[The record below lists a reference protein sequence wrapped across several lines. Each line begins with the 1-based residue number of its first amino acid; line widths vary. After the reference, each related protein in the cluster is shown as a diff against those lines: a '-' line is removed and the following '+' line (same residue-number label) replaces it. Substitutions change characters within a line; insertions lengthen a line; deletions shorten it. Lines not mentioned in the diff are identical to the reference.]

1 MANHRYC
8 GEGTIDSV
16 VDLIKIG
23 FPSTGFSVT
32 FVDEAWNADRSACMF
47 VFEKYFMRVENRVS
61 LSILVSTE
69 NQEVCV
75 DLIGSGGG
83 RGVIFSFNWGSEEDF
98 AYSLGK
104 LLAERGFRKRG

>member
-8 GEGTIDSV
+8 GDGTVDSV

-32 FVDEAWNADRSACMF
+32 FVDEAWNADRSVCML

-83 RGVIFSFNWGSEEDF
+83 RGAIFSFNWGSEEDF

-104 LLAERGFRKRG
+104 MLAERGFRKQG